1 MELRCISSSRHPGSP
16 RSDVSARARSSP
28 VTNRITHFV
37 VQYRYALGIC
47 SFSLLLATTV
57 LSLLHFRLP
66 DFSDPSADFVTIGTD
81 RSAALEQFRA
91 LLAYTDRVPQS
102 VRVHSIHEH
111 HHRPQR
117 SVPSSQPRQ
126 FSRPTAHNYRTE
138 KRNIPRKR
146 RKNLNLC
153 FYDKEWP
160 NLWHAYASQSRIVL
174 SLDQLTWNG
183 QREDAASRGATAGT
197 WFTNPHALTSLC
209 ELQHR
214 IERLVSYKH
223 ECLYRSNQPSLS
235 EDRCCP
241 MWSLPNLIAALLNKS
256 SCDEI
261 EPRDAH
267 AVGQL
272 LTDCLPA
279 FRNGTLKR
287 SCWDHYGSDP
297 RLLCPLVE
305 PVGCLQSPLIPFILA
320 TSLPDRSPQAD
331 NWRTTLFQ
339 LPLRQ
344 ANSLLVWLELEEFYH
359 SGNLTYGLQ
368 VPVYILGS
376 YMHTYNELV
385 TELLARDTWWLGL
398 GLTLL
403 LFLLFLGTCNL
414 WLPML
419 TVLGIGWSLLIAFAV
434 YTQLFQIPRFP
445 LINLMAIVLAIG
457 LGADDLLIY
466 FQIWTFSKHKVPN
479 LNPQPNRPDGSD
491 RICRCKCIRERP
503 KRETQPPSPNSDD
516 LVQSGRSSSTDHSSS
531 PKPDIVGRLR
541 FTLSHAVPSMLL
553 TTVSTIL
560 GLLVNL
566 FSSIVAVKRFALFS
580 SLVVTSNLLFVLLI
594 APLFFLLCD
603 SRCADSEF
611 CCCISP
617 FHANRLPTP
626 PDSVMFSS
634 WFATLIRRGRWII
647 STSFLVGFPTTCYL
661 LFGERRF
668 DLPQSSSQSASFLR
682 PYHPFEMFL
691 NQQSDWFW
699 TEREL
704 HHWENLIQ
712 VNIVW
717 GIVPADS
724 RSFWT
729 YSDADQY
736 NPTRWIPDSQLNI
749 TSIEARQWLYWFC
762 DTQLKQIP
770 YLLHTHWFEHR
781 PDSLSWFDPTLL
793 DGQIHLP
800 IWCPLGHY
808 PSSLDN
814 YVFARACSLPN
825 SQCCLN
831 GSGLDTESAPAYRY
845 LQCLIEWVSQ
855 ESHRLP
861 RESLGSGFRFV
872 APPSSSLST
881 NEPVGLVL
889 TVVTNLTLSMS
900 YSVLRR
906 SLDELTQWFRH
917 SLLTFPCPI
926 SQPYLVVPSLVNF
939 EVITNV
945 AEYLPWSILSA
956 ILMASFLVLLSCR
969 NLLLCVISLFNLIGC
984 LMIAILLLATL
995 DNWTLGVVEGLV
1007 LSLASGLAIDP
1018 CLHLAQTVSRIQK
1031 TRACCEPGG
1040 RSGHVLHQA
1049 LCMLNPAVIGSTWS
1063 TALSGL
1069 CMLSCQ
1075 LLCYHQI
1082 GVFLITLMAC
1092 SWSICYIAFATNL
1105 ACLDDLLL
1113 WVRR

>member
-1 MELRCISSSRHPGSP
+1 MELQCISSSRHPGSP
-16 RSDVSARARSSP
+16 RFDVSARARSGP
-28 VTNRITHFV
+28 VTNRLTHFV
-37 VQYRYALGIC
+37 VKYRYALGIC

-91 LLAYTDRVPQS
+91 LLAYTDHMPQS
-102 VRVHSIHEH
+102 MRVHSIHE

-126 FSRPTAHNYRTE
+126 FSRPTAHNYHTR

-146 RKNLNLC
+146 RKSLNLC

-223 ECLYRSNQPSLS
+223 ECLYRSNQPPLS

-256 SCDEI
+256 SCDETSKVKN
-261 EPRDAH
+261 EPYLSEKGKFSVSYQLH
-267 AVGQL
+267 A
-272 LTDCLPA
+272 
-279 FRNGTLKR
+279 
-287 SCWDHYGSDP
+287 
-297 RLLCPLVE
+297 
-305 PVGCLQSPLIPFILA
+305 LIMV
-320 TSLPDRSPQAD
+320 TKYDKQK
-331 NWRTTLFQ
+331 
-339 LPLRQ
+339 
-344 ANSLLVWLELEEFYH
+344 
-359 SGNLTYGLQ
+359 
-368 VPVYILGS
+368 GS

-414 WLPML
+414 WLPIL

-445 LINLMAIVLAIG
+445 LINLMAVVLAIG

-479 LNPQPNRPDGSD
+479 LNPQPSRPDGSD
-491 RICRCKCIRERP
+491 RICRCKCIRERL
-503 KRETQPPSPNSDD
+503 KRETQSPSSNSDD
-516 LVQSGRSSSTDHSSS
+516 LVQSGHSSSTDHSSS
-531 PKPDIVGRLR
+531 PKPDTVGRLR
-541 FTLSHAVPSMLL
+541 FTLSHAVPSMVL

-580 SLVVTSNLLFVLLI
+580 SLVVTSNLLFVLLT

-603 SRCADSEF
+603 SCCANSEF

-647 STSFLVGFPTTCYL
+647 STGFLVGFPITCYL

-736 NPTRWIPDSQLNI
+736 NPTRWIPDSRLNI

-781 PDSLSWFDPTLL
+781 PDSLSWFDPTLMNR
-793 DGQIHLP
+793 QIHLP

-845 LQCLIEWVSQ
+845 LQCLIEWISQ

-872 APPSSSLST
+872 TPPSSSLST

-900 YSVLRR
+900 YSVLHR
-906 SLDELTQWFRH
+906 SLDELAQWFRH

-1063 TALSGL
+1063 TALAGL

-1105 ACLDDLLL
+1105 ACLDDLLR